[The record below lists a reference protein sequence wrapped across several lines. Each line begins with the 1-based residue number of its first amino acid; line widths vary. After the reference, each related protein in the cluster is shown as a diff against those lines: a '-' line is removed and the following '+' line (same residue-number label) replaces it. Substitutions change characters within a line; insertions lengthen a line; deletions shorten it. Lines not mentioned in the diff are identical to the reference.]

1 MKRSDRY
8 VLYAFCCLAIACGL
22 ALVLLVQP

>member
-1 MKRSDRY
+1 VKRGDRF
-8 VLYAFCCLAIACGL
+8 VLYAFCWLAIACGL